1 MAEDWRVS
9 VTVEGGGSGPLLRS
23 LHEREVRNELRDELG
38 GRVAVSSDGP
48 RIFLYANTRRAAE
61 AAEQQLREAIAE
73 RGLTGEPQLDRWHPI
88 AERWE
93 PAEVPLPGDEAER
106 EVEERL
112 REEADAE
119 TPVAE
124 WEVRVELPSHA
135 DAVALAGELEEEGLS
150 IVRRWRYLLVGTT
163 TEEEANALAERLR
176 AEGPA
181 GAKVQVEPGLGIVWE
196 LMPRNPFAVFGGLG
210 S

>member
-9 VTVEGGGSGPLLRS
+9 VTVEGSGSAPLLQN

-48 RIFLYANTRRAAE
+48 HIFLYANTRRAAE
-61 AAEQQLREAIAE
+61 AAEQQLREALAE
-73 RGLTGEPQLDRWHPI
+73 RELEGEPQLDRWHPI

-93 PAEVPLPGDEAER
+93 PADVPLPADEAGR
-106 EVEERL
+106 EAEEQL
-112 REEADAE
+112 REEADE
-119 TPVAE
+119 QTPVAE
-124 WEVRVELPSHA
+124 WEVRVELASHA
-135 DAVALAGELEEEGLS
+135 DAIALAAELEGEGLS
-150 IVRRWRYLLVGTT
+150 IVRRWRYLLIGTT
-163 TEEEANALAERLR
+163 TEDEANTLAERLR
-176 AEGPA
+176 TEGPA